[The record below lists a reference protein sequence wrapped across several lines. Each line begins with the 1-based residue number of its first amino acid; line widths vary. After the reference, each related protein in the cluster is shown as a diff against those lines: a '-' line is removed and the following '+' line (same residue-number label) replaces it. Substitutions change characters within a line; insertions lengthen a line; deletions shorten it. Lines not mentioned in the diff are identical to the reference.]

1 MDLTETV
8 TYPMKG
14 DEWAK
19 TVLIGGV
26 LVFLGFLLVPLFA
39 VYGYLVRTV
48 RNSMADDPAPPTFSD
63 WGELLRDGVQAWLIS
78 LVYLLVPVVVGAIT
92 IGGSVMAIATG
103 TEAGAA
109 TGTGG
114 FLLGFTLWAV
124 LSLVFGYLAVVGV
137 VNFARE
143 GRFGAAFDLDV
154 VRTVA
159 LDREYAVPWL
169 VSVGVVAV
177 ASLVS
182 GVPVVGWLLAP
193 FVTFY
198 AAIVAANLWAGG
210 FEQAMES
217 TVDRNRREEGKAA
230 I

>member
-8 TYPMKG
+8 TYPMKS
-14 DEWAK
+14 DEWTK

-26 LVFLGFLLVPLFA
+26 LVFLGFLIVPLFA
-39 VYGYLVRTV
+39 VYGYLVGTIR
-48 RNSMADDPAPPTFSD
+48 RSMAEDPAPPTFSD
-63 WGELLRDGVQAWLIS
+63 WSELLRDGVQAWLIS
-78 LVYLLVPVVVGAIT
+78 LVYLLVPVVVGALT
-92 IGGSVMAIATG
+92 VGGSVMAIATG
-103 TEAGAA
+103 SDAGAA
-109 TGTGG
+109 AGTGG
-114 FLLGFTLWAV
+114 FVVGFVLWAA
-124 LSLVFGYLAVVGV
+124 LSLVFGYLAVVGI

-143 GRFGAAFDLDV
+143 GRFGAGFDLDV
-154 VRTVA
+154 IRRVA

-217 TVDRNRREEGKAA
+217 TLDRDRREEGRAA
-230 I
+230 V